1 MLKITVQSE
10 GEEVRMKLEG
20 DLAGTWVG
28 ELEECWKATR
38 ASSPGKPVRLDL
50 NGVTRVD
57 DAGRYLLALIHGAG
71 ARMESTGVAM
81 KDLLDS
87 IGREWPGKRLEGPG
101 RASLPSSRTAR
112 PVREGS
118 GHHSS

>member
-10 GEEVRMKLEG
+10 GEDIRMKLEG

-28 ELEECWKATR
+28 ELEECWQATR
-38 ASSPGKPVRLDL
+38 ASSPGKPARLDL

-87 IGREWPGKRLEGPG
+87 IGRDWPGEHLEGPG
-101 RASLPSSRTAR
+101 R
-112 PVREGS
+112 EGS
-118 GHHSS
+118 GDHSS